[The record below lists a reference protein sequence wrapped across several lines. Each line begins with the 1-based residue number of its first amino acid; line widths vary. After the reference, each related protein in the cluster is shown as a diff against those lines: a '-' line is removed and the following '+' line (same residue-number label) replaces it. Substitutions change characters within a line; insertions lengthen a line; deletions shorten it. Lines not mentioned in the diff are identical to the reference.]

1 MVEVSRRRQDRV
13 RRYLRNKH
21 TERTEDV
28 KPDREERLTDPA
40 VSDPRGAQQA
50 QEWGGC
56 LPRSPPEAGRPR
68 GRVQEVPGRPGG
80 PVEGRE
86 DSGRQAVACIR
97 SSENG

>member
-40 VSDPRGAQQA
+40 VSDP
-50 QEWGGC
+50 
-56 LPRSPPEAGRPR
+56 
-68 GRVQEVPGRPGG
+68 
-80 PVEGRE
+80 
-86 DSGRQAVACIR
+86 
-97 SSENG
+97 